1 MKKMKIINL
10 IKYYTEKNDSGFRS
24 EAYQIAKDFDK
35 SGDYQLS
42 EYIVSLLSDSNVFIS
57 QISENGISYFRF
69 ISLDK
74 KSLPLPSAIKDD
86 IIGLINAIGHKVG
99 INKFLFEGA
108 PGTGKTETAKH
119 VARILNREL
128 YQMQFNSIIDSKLG
142 QTSKNLASAF
152 KEISELKRPDKV
164 MILIDEIDAL
174 ALDRLNSNDLREMGR
189 VTSTLLEE
197 LENLDNNIVLIATTN
212 LFKHFDKA
220 LLRRFDS
227 VVNFNRYTK
236 EDLVDISEIIFN
248 EYLEKFDNVSRDIRL
263 FRKIISIPDTL
274 PYPGDLR
281 NIIKTSLA
289 FSNPDDKNDY
299 FVRLYET
306 LNGVKIDNNIKLLQ
320 SQGFTIREIEKL
332 TQISK
337 SKVERGLNA

>member
-1 MKKMKIINL
+1 
-10 IKYYTEKNDSGFRS
+10 
-24 EAYQIAKDFDK
+24 
-35 SGDYQLS
+35 
-42 EYIVSLLSDSNVFIS
+42 
-57 QISENGISYFRF
+57 
-69 ISLDK
+69 
-74 KSLPLPSAIKDD
+74 
-86 IIGLINAIGHKVG
+86 
-99 INKFLFEGA
+99 
-108 PGTGKTETAKH
+108 
-119 VARILNREL
+119 
-128 YQMQFNSIIDSKLG
+128 MQFNSIIDSKLG

-263 FRKIISIPDTL
+263 FRKIFSIPDTL

-337 SKVERGLNA
+337 SKVARGLNA

>member
-1 MKKMKIINL
+1 M
-10 IKYYTEKNDSGFRS
+10 
-24 EAYQIAKDFDK
+24 
-35 SGDYQLS
+35 
-42 EYIVSLLSDSNVFIS
+42 
-57 QISENGISYFRF
+57 
-69 ISLDK
+69 
-74 KSLPLPSAIKDD
+74 
-86 IIGLINAIGHKVG
+86 
-99 INKFLFEGA
+99 
-108 PGTGKTETAKH
+108 
-119 VARILNREL
+119 
-128 YQMQFNSIIDSKLG
+128 
-142 QTSKNLASAF
+142 
-152 KEISELKRPDKV
+152 
-164 MILIDEIDAL
+164 
-174 ALDRLNSNDLREMGR
+174 
-189 VTSTLLEE
+189 
-197 LENLDNNIVLIATTN
+197 LIATTN

-337 SKVERGLNA
+337 SKVARGLNA

>member
-1 MKKMKIINL
+1 MKKRNVINL
-10 IKYYTEKNDSGFRS
+10 IKYYTEKNDSGFRT

-42 EYIVSLLSDSNVFIS
+42 EYIVALLSDSNVFVP
-57 QISENGISYFRF
+57 QISENGMSYFRY
-69 ISLDK
+69 LPLER

-86 IIGLINAIGHKVG
+86 IIGLINAVGHKIGV
-99 INKFLFEGA
+99 NKFLFEGA
-108 PGTGKTETAKH
+108 PGTGKTETVKH
-119 VARILNREL
+119 IARILNREL

-142 QTSKNLASAF
+142 QTSKNLTSAF
-152 KEISELKRPDKV
+152 REISELKYPGKV
-164 MILIDEIDAL
+164 VILIDEIDAL

-197 LENLDNNIVLIATTN
+197 LDNMNNNIVLIATTN

-220 LLRRFDS
+220 LSRRFDS

-236 EDLVDISEIIFN
+236 EDLIDISETILN
-248 EYLEKFDNVSRDIRL
+248 EYLDKFNNVSRDIRL
-263 FRKIISIPDTL
+263 FRKILSISNAL
-274 PYPGDLR
+274 PYPGDLK

-289 FSNPDDKNDY
+289 FSNPDNENDY
-299 FVRLYET
+299 FIRLYET
-306 LNGVKIDNNIKLLQ
+306 LLGEKINGNIKLLQ
-320 SQGFTIREIEKL
+320 SQGFTVREIEKL

-337 SKVERGLNA
+337 SKVARGLNV